1 VRCTPATRQSNR
13 NSLSEIAHLAKS
25 LYSRLVQ
32 NENTFYFAASARPIP
47 VSVWGTGN
55 MGRAAIRAVDA
66 HPGLVLGSVLTGDP
80 AKAGRDAGEVA
91 GLDRELGVALT
102 ADVDAGLAAVGPSGA
117 VAYMCSG
124 DVRPDA
130 AVADVRRALRSGAVV
145 VTPAVYALYDPRN
158 APAEL
163 RDPLLEAAHAGGA
176 ALFVSGVDPGWGNDL
191 LPVLV
196 SGLAGAV
203 EQVRCQ
209 EIFDYST
216 YDAPEAVRLLVGMGQ
231 PMDYDPPMVSAG
243 VPTMVWGGQVRMI
256 ARALGVEL
264 DDVRETLE
272 RRPLEQ
278 DVTTALGLFERGTQ
292 GALRFEVQGIV
303 DGEPRIVVEHVTRI
317 TPGVAPDW
325 PVPPDGGAGAH
336 RVIIEGRPRIEV
348 SLEATDEFVDGVGN
362 RAAGGNATAANRLV
376 NAIPWLR
383 TAEPGLY
390 DGLDVPLSP
399 ATGRLT
405 RAPSRPN
412 RKAPA

>member
-1 VRCTPATRQSNR
+1 MRCTPATRQSNR
-13 NSLSEIAHLAKS
+13 NSLSEIAYLAKS
-25 LYSRLVQ
+25 LYSRSVQ
-32 NENTFYFAASARPIP
+32 NENTFYFGSPGDP
-47 VSVWGTGN
+47 VPVAVWGTGN
-55 MGRAAIRAVDA
+55 MGRAAIRAVEA
-66 HPGLVLGSVLTGDP
+66 HPGLSLAAVLTSSP

-102 ADVDAGLAAVGPSGA
+102 TDVAAGLTALGPAGA
-117 VAYMCSG
+117 VAYMASG
-124 DVRPDA
+124 DVRPDD
-130 AVADVRRALRSGAVV
+130 AVADVRRALEAGAVV

-158 APAEL
+158 APAAL
-163 RDPLLEAAHAGGA
+163 RDPLLEAARAGGA

-196 SGLAGAV
+196 SGLAGEV

-216 YDAPEAVRLLVGMGQ
+216 YDAPDAVRLLVGMGQ

-264 DDVRETLE
+264 DAVRETLE
-272 RRPLEQ
+272 RRPLEA

-292 GALRFEVQGIV
+292 GALRFEVQGVV
-303 DGEPRIVVEHVTRI
+303 DGEPRIIVEHVTRI
-317 TPGVAPDW
+317 APGVAPDW
-325 PVPPDGGAGAH
+325 PLPPDGGDGAH
-336 RVIIEGRPRIEV
+336 KVVIEGRPRIEV
-348 SLEATDEFVDGVGN
+348 SLEATDEGGN

-383 TAEPGLY
+383 AAEPGLY

-405 RAPSRPN
+405 HAST